1 MTKPRAADVTK
12 PRGYPDR
19 RGMGAQSDF
28 LAEQFNPDDQY
39 RAEQMMRVKHL
50 LATGVRPEDVAK
62 MFSIPLSLV
71 LDQKPIP

>member
-1 MTKPRAADVTK
+1 
-12 PRGYPDR
+12 
-19 RGMGAQSDF
+19 MGAQSDF